1 MADRLE
7 ISDQLLT
14 LVGKVRQAKSAKEVT
29 KYSIEGLGKY
39 IQDLKIKTVIENSEA
54 FHSQGIPFTYW
65 REIPVRE
72 SSHKVATAKVRPGES
87 EQRSS

>member
-1 MADRLE
+1 MADSLE

-14 LVGKVRQAKSAKEVT
+14 LVAKVRQAKSAKEVT
-29 KYSIEGLGKY
+29 KYSIEGFGKY
-39 IQDLKIKTVIENSEA
+39 IQDLKIKTVIENFSFPRNTVYILE
-54 FHSQGIPFTYW
+54 HK

-72 SSHKVATAKVRPGES
+72 PIHKLVTAKVRPGES